1 MSNADC
7 SKEVHYGKRITEN
20 MFCAAS
26 PDWSTDACKVRTG
39 RRVCRGK
46 QDIWACFKYIHQKR
60 SELEEVVT

>member
-1 MSNADC
+1 MSNAEC

-39 RRVCRGK
+39 RRVCHGK
-46 QDIWACFKYIHQKR
+46 QDI
-60 SELEEVVT
+60 

>member
-26 PDWSTDACKVRTG
+26 PDWSTDACKVRDRAQGMPWET
-39 RRVCRGK
+39 RHLS
-46 QDIWACFKYIHQKR
+46 W
-60 SELEEVVT
+60 L